1 MNLENA
7 KQSGCPIFR
16 CCAVWLVATAIWHGV
31 PPTANGVDPP
41 LQMDGFGQIPELA
54 EGTNTENPENA
65 GLPTALTDN
74 RQVGKPVKEAA
85 PMPPGVASAGD
96 CLAFSRPVGDGSQLI
111 TVINTSREWM
121 AVYHIDRTGKITL
134 TGSRPLAQD
143 FAVEFNVNSPLPNE
157 IRQLSRPAR

>member
-1 MNLENA
+1 MNVENA
-7 KQSGCPIFR
+7 KQSGCPIVR
-16 CCAVWLVATAIWHGV
+16 CCAVWLVAIAMWHGAN
-31 PPTANGVDPP
+31 PTAKGADPP
-41 LQMDGFGQIPELA
+41 LPEDRFGQIPGLVERTST
-54 EGTNTENPENA
+54 GNA
-65 GLPTALTDN
+65 GSPSALPDN
-74 RQVGKPVKEAA
+74 RQTGKPVQEAA